1 MKHVYPLNTTR
12 GWCWLIAFL
21 AVLICTTTINAQVSG
36 VVFRDFDSNGIRS
49 DTLPIELGVA
59 GVTVRAFIN
68 FDRIPISTSSD
79 AYGNYAFSSTDV
91 PPGSSV
97 RIEFDNFLTGYYTSS
112 YGSNNGT
119 SVQFL
124 KAPVG
129 SVDLGINYPSDYC
142 QQAGKLLITSCFV
155 NGNSQ
160 TTLDMNG
167 APVPLEKQS
176 ALTDAMVVFPYEAS
190 GIAGPGNF
198 LPAHV
203 GTAGDIGTVWGLA
216 YQRRAKKVFSTAFV
230 KRHTSFGPAGPG
242 GIYVTDIASGTSS
255 TFMSVTALGID
266 AGEDPHKDPL
276 ANLYGDRT
284 VGSTDPSTMSAVGRM
299 SFGGADMSEDDKTLY
314 VVNLN
319 DRKVY
324 GLTLGL
330 PAVVPTSASD
340 VKSWSI
346 PDPGC
351 SNGDFRPWALKVYRG
366 KVYVGVVCSAETS
379 QQASDLNVT
388 IYRFDP
394 EATNAVFDKVL
405 SFPLDYQR
413 GPVDMTGTCITKDH
427 WLPWTDAWPTPCG
440 EGPTPRFTISSQ
452 PMVTDLEFDVDGSM
466 FIGMLS
472 RFAHLGG
479 QANHDPSGNGNYDSF
494 GFGDLL
500 RAYNNNGTFELENN
514 GQAGPLTGTGV
525 GDTDGPGGGEFYGQD
540 YWKFFGNVAS
550 REIASGALS
559 FAPGYNEIINSAI
572 DPIENRYLAAGLKI
586 FDATKA
592 TVTRNYEIYRQAEG
606 LFAKAGGLGD
616 TKLLCDPAPIEIG
629 NRFWFDDNRDGIQ
642 NAYEPGIDGVV
653 LTLYDMDNGGIQIAS
668 QTTRD
673 GGQFYFNNTTVPSG
687 LQYNRRYEIR
697 MNMTQ
702 LSALDITMK
711 GSAPLSGPQRQYT
724 LSPANSNNFTNPDL
738 RDSDALLT
746 GSTAI
751 IAVKTLNAGQNDF
764 TNDLGIYTCPEL
776 QNEKENLSRCSGMP
790 LDSIVSTGTHLSQVD
805 SVRFVVFSSPQSG
818 TAMYGSGSTLLGTV
832 LPDPTT
838 GRAVLHNPALSTGN
852 TTAGVVSQY
861 IYALVWPMPADP
873 NCRQS
878 SQTMLTISPAVS
890 VSAMG
895 GEVNCSTT
903 QITLNGQA
911 IYGDGSLAANAAYTW
926 AGPDG
931 FSSNQ
936 QNPVVSVTGTYTLTV
951 GNPACSSVQSPAAIA
966 SVTSSTAVPAVSVNS
981 LTLTCIDPTGT
992 LTASVSGGT
1001 TPYNYLWSTGAT
1013 SQRIAVNTA
1022 GPYSVTVTGING
1034 CRTVAT
1040 ATVTADL
1047 TAPAVSVNSLTLTCI
1062 DPTGT
1067 LTASV
1072 SGGTT
1077 PYNYL
1082 WSTGATSQRIAV
1094 NTAGPYSVTI
1104 TSANGCIANA
1114 TTSVLSD
1121 NAVPTAFV
1129 NSLTLT
1135 CANPIGMLT
1144 ASSSGGATPYTY
1156 LWNTGGT
1163 TPSISVGSI
1172 GLYSV
1177 VVTGANGC
1185 SSSASVS
1192 VSQDSN
1198 NPEVSVN
1205 NLTLTCTNPSGT
1217 LTATASGR
1225 RAAYTYQW
1233 SSGATTPSIS
1243 VSIAGPYSVT
1253 IAGANGCITTAAS
1266 TVLSDLAQPSASV
1279 NSLTL
1284 TCANPSGLLTASATG
1299 STAPYTYQWSTGQ
1312 TTASITANA
1321 AGPFSVTVTG
1331 ANGCQAVSST
1341 TVIADTAV
1349 PTASVNSLT
1358 LTCADPT
1365 GTLTAEGSGGKAPYT
1380 YLWST
1385 NATTPSIS
1393 VGSAGSYS
1401 VVLTGTN
1408 GCSSSVV
1415 ASVVLDTNQPGVSIN
1430 ALTLTCTNPSG
1441 TLSTSVTAGAAPY
1454 SYLWSTG
1461 QTTASIMV
1469 SAAGPYSVTVTGANG
1484 CSSTA
1489 TTTVTSNTAVPVSL
1503 VNNLTLTCAN
1513 PTGTL
1518 STSVTSG
1525 SGPYT
1530 YLWSTGVTT
1539 PGITASSAGPYSVTI
1554 TGANGCIAIVPAT
1567 VTSDTAIPSASV
1579 NSLTLTCADPTG
1591 NLTATVVGGTAPY
1604 TYLWSTNASTPGIS
1618 VGSAGSYSVVI
1629 TGANGCSASTRAG
1642 VVSGTDQ
1649 PSVSVNALTLNCTTL
1664 SGTLTASTTDGTAP
1678 YTYRWNTG
1686 ATTSS
1691 IITSA
1696 AGPYSVTVTGANG
1709 CITTT
1714 NTTVVSETAVPIA
1727 SVNTLALTCAIPSG
1741 TLSANMTGDSV
1752 PYTYLWNTGATTA
1765 SITVGTAG
1773 PYSVTVTGSNGC
1785 NTLASTTVTSNTI
1798 TPVMTTTVVAKSCVN
1813 CAATMLATSPGAIL
1827 SWTGPNN
1834 FAIIGPEAQVTVDGT
1849 YVVTATA
1856 SNGCRVSA
1864 TLAVVPF
1871 VCPPTTCM
1879 PIVVRRSKK

>member
-1022 GPYSVTVTGING
+1022 GPYSVT
-1034 CRTVAT
+1034 
-1040 ATVTADL
+1040 
-1047 TAPAVSVNSLTLTCI
+1047 
-1062 DPTGT
+1062 
-1067 LTASV
+1067 
-1072 SGGTT
+1072 
-1077 PYNYL
+1077 
-1082 WSTGATSQRIAV
+1082 
-1094 NTAGPYSVTI
+1094 I